1 MFFRL
6 KLSLRCKIFRSLKVC
21 ERCREIAFL
30 GFFIPENKNGIL
42 LNSVFILFLIFVKK
56 FLRLKG
62 KFYILIVGCK
72 MSFKQVNFYDCKI
85 TRGC

>member
-1 MFFRL
+1 M
-6 KLSLRCKIFRSLKVC
+6 
-21 ERCREIAFL
+21 
-30 GFFIPENKNGIL
+30 NKNGIL

-72 MSFKQVNFYDCKI
+72 MSFKQVNFNDCKI